1 MTEFVG
7 AILILSAIA
16 EKPLFIVCVCVCVC
30 SQNKIILL
38 WTVCSVE
45 KQLLINSSLY
55 EWTKTSGQTTDRHFN
70 IIIRW
75 KKM

>member
-16 EKPLFIVCVCVCVC
+16 EKPLFIVCVCAHKTKSSYCELFAEW
-30 SQNKIILL
+30 K
-38 WTVCSVE
+38 

-70 IIIRW
+70 IIIR
-75 KKM
+75 

>member
-16 EKPLFIVCVCVCVC
+16 EKPLFIVCVCVCAHKTKSSYC
-30 SQNKIILL
+30 ELFAEWK
-38 WTVCSVE
+38 

-55 EWTKTSGQTTDRHFN
+55 EWTKTSG
-70 IIIRW
+70 
-75 KKM
+75 

>member
-30 SQNKIILL
+30 VLTKQNHLIVNCLL
-38 WTVCSVE
+38 SGKTIVN
-45 KQLLINSSLY
+45 KQQFI
-55 EWTKTSGQTTDRHFN
+55 
-70 IIIRW
+70 
-75 KKM
+75 

>member
-30 SQNKIILL
+30 AHKTKSSYCELFAEWK
-38 WTVCSVE
+38 

-55 EWTKTSGQTTDRHFN
+55 EWTKTSG
-70 IIIRW
+70 
-75 KKM
+75 

>member
-16 EKPLFIVCVCVCVC
+16 EKPLFIVCVCVC

-38 WTVCSVE
+38 WTVYSVE

>member
-30 SQNKIILL
+30 VCSQNKIILL
-38 WTVCSVE
+38 WTVCWVE
-45 KQLLINSSLY
+45 KTIVNKQQFIWMDENK
-55 EWTKTSGQTTDRHFN
+55 WVN
-70 IIIRW
+70 NW
-75 KKM
+75 

>member
-16 EKPLFIVCVCVCVC
+16 EKPLFIVCVCVC

-38 WTVCSVE
+38 WTVCWVE
-45 KQLLINSSLY
+45 KN
-55 EWTKTSGQTTDRHFN
+55 N
-70 IIIRW
+70 C
-75 KKM
+75 